1 MLIRSAGRDGQFEG
15 DQYTIGAFEVTDYD
29 RDIVWI
35 NGFFVRWPQKL
46 S

>member
-1 MLIRSAGRDGQFEG
+1 MRSAGRDTIFFT
-15 DQYTIGAFEVTDYD
+15 DTYTANAFDVTDYD
-29 RDIVWI
+29 QDIVWI